1 MVRKDRRG
9 TVRAMSIRA
18 AISDLLTGG
27 GMRSDPAAA
36 LEEAGYEGVSAEEF
50 GTALTHFAE
59 TATLA
64 EADALA
70 PVVTRT
76 GPIPLTDDDLPEI
89 AAIGGAEDSFSL
101 FSQTVTEV
109 HQDYGESGLDTL
121 DDIDGEPELEP
132 VVDHSEGT
140 GTPDEVD
147 LRFGEPSS
155 EDQPLETSFGESS
168 LDDVSLDDVSLDD
181 VPLDDAPLEQLD
193 PVSVFDDLDLDDA
206 STSEEAPES
215 TDAATSAPE
224 SDGSSDTFDNDLDF
238 DI

>member
-1 MVRKDRRG
+1 MVHKDRRG
-9 TVRAMSIRA
+9 NVRAMSIRA
-18 AISDLLTGG
+18 AISDLLAGG
-27 GMRSDPAAA
+27 GMRSDPSAA

-64 EADALA
+64 EADSLA

-76 GPIPLTDDDLPEI
+76 GPIPLTDDDLPEA
-89 AAIGGAEDSFSL
+89 AAIADAEDSFSL
-101 FSQTVTEV
+101 FSRTVIDV
-109 HQDYGESGLDTL
+109 HQDYGESGLDDIDDI
-121 DDIDGEPELEP
+121 DDIDGEPGLEP

-155 EDQPLETSFGESS
+155 ENQPLETSFDESTI
-168 LDDVSLDDVSLDD
+168 DDVS
-181 VPLDDAPLEQLD
+181 LDDAPLEQLD
-193 PVSVFDDLDLDDA
+193 PVSAFDDLDLDDA

-215 TDAATSAPE
+215 TDAATSDPE
-224 SDGSSDTFDNDLDF
+224 TDDSSDTFDNDLDF